1 MALGCPSRDPAKDSI
16 GLYSYVNARPNIF
29 SDPSGMICEDGEIHT
44 IEVNTLTCVPLVMF
58 LMQVDFWTA
67 VRFCFGT
74 GNPQPGNPQPGN
86 PPPLP
91 GNPLPGN
98 PPPGN
103 PPPGGPGPD
112 FNTCEE
118 NCASLGFNENNCKSL
133 CGTLRLAGGFDKLWD
148 RCGKIRV
155 STQQAACRA
164 LYLVFCP
171 GK

>member
-1 MALGCPSRDPAKDSI
+1 MNAASRDPAEDSI
-16 GLYSYVNARPNIF
+16 GLYSYVNARPTIF

-44 IEVNTLTCVPLVMF
+44 IEVNWLSCVPMYML
-58 LMQVDFWTA
+58 LTGADFPTA
-67 VRFCFGT
+67 VKWCFGT
-74 GNPQPGNPQPGN
+74 SNPPPGN
-86 PPPLP
+86 PP
-91 GNPLPGN
+91 PGN

-103 PPPGGPGPD
+103 PPPGGPRPD

-133 CGTLRLAGGFDKLWD
+133 CGSLRLAGGCDKLWD

-155 STQQAACRA
+155 SSQQAACRA